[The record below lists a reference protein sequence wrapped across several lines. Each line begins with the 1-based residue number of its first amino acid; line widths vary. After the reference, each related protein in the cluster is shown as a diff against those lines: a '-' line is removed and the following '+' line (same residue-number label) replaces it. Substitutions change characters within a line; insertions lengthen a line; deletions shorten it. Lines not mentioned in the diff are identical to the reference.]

1 MKKII
6 GLFLVALIPL
16 YVSAGPDN
24 IAPAAKVK
32 ASSSVPGYECQ
43 HVTDGIICIQDQGE
57 WASNSSVSFYGSID
71 YPWIELEWDTPRSI
85 DRIHLYDRPSQQI
98 HTAGITIHFDDG
110 SRLPVN
116 TIPNDGTAKVVE
128 FAPKTTKRLRFEVTD
143 GDGPTLGLSEI
154 EVFPSPQDYPDYVSY
169 VDPYIES
176 ARGRYFFFVTGSRPF
191 GMFSAAPMTRNKNQY
206 GGGYNYNSTEILG
219 FPQVHCWMLS
229 GITLMPAT
237 GDIDPTKGEQGWK
250 SRFSHNEELVQP
262 GYHRV
267 FLNDYKLWVEQT
279 CTDRVGFYRMKY
291 TEDCLSN
298 TLLNLGGF
306 TGTSTMTDAEVRQ
319 TGPAELE
326 GSVSTVGRLWGGPE
340 EVKIYFVMHFDKP
353 FDRLDSWDDSLTT
366 KAVTGLKVNSQATP
380 RNAGMTYYDA
390 PTAGIQA
397 LHRLKKGEELQVKIA
412 ISYTNIENAR
422 HNLAHECAHWDFD
435 AIRRDQVFDTGVWLG
450 FQQVVILVLGAEN
463 LGCVVRGVLVQSIEA
478 DERQLDGRSDKGAEC
493 RLVEGR
499 FSKCFYRVS
508 HARKDAFGCI
518 EQRAVEVEDHA
529 AVCFLI
535 HRVLVL
541 LCKIACTVSR
551 SAGVST
557 ESVYPQ
563 MGRNRIVFP
572 YSRKRSK
579 STPSICSR
587 MPGLLWQKKS
597 SDSRV

>member
-1 MKKII
+1 MKRII

-71 YPWIELEWDTPRSI
+71 YPWLELEWDTPRSI

-191 GMFSAAPMTRNKNQY
+191 GMLSAAPMTRNKNQY

-250 SRFSHNEELVQP
+250 S
-262 GYHRV
+262 
-267 FLNDYKLWVEQT
+267 
-279 CTDRVGFYRMKY
+279 
-291 TEDCLSN
+291 
-298 TLLNLGGF
+298 
-306 TGTSTMTDAEVRQ
+306 
-319 TGPAELE
+319 
-326 GSVSTVGRLWGGPE
+326 
-340 EVKIYFVMHFDKP
+340 
-353 FDRLDSWDDSLTT
+353 
-366 KAVTGLKVNSQATP
+366 
-380 RNAGMTYYDA
+380 
-390 PTAGIQA
+390 
-397 LHRLKKGEELQVKIA
+397 
-412 ISYTNIENAR
+412 
-422 HNLAHECAHWDFD
+422 
-435 AIRRDQVFDTGVWLG
+435 
-450 FQQVVILVLGAEN
+450 
-463 LGCVVRGVLVQSIEA
+463 
-478 DERQLDGRSDKGAEC
+478 
-493 RLVEGR
+493 
-499 FSKCFYRVS
+499 
-508 HARKDAFGCI
+508 
-518 EQRAVEVEDHA
+518 
-529 AVCFLI
+529 
-535 HRVLVL
+535 
-541 LCKIACTVSR
+541 
-551 SAGVST
+551 
-557 ESVYPQ
+557 
-563 MGRNRIVFP
+563 
-572 YSRKRSK
+572 
-579 STPSICSR
+579 
-587 MPGLLWQKKS
+587 
-597 SDSRV
+597 